1 MKFITAV
8 FLTLGLLFA
17 PALVFAAEA
26 AVIDTDAAAMVVG
39 LWSVLN
45 PVEKA
50 LAVLFLLSPVASL
63 IVSLTPTPNDNRI
76 VGKLYKVIDYL
87 AMNFL
92 FAKQKPNDPFKIDS
106 RGINKALK

>member
-8 FLTLGLLFA
+8 FLTLGLLVA

-26 AVIDTDAAAMVVG
+26 AVIDTDAMTMIVG

-50 LAVLFLLSPVASL
+50 LAVVWLLSPVASL
-63 IVSLTPTPNDNRI
+63 IVSITPTPNDNRI
-76 VGKLYKVIDYL
+76 VGKLYKVVDYL

-106 RGINKALK
+106 RGISKALK

>member
-50 LAVLFLLSPVASL
+50 LAVVWLLSPVASL
-63 IVSLTPTPNDNRI
+63 IVSITPTPNDNRI
-76 VGKLYKVIDYL
+76 VGKLYKVVDYL

-92 FAKQKPNDPFKIDS
+92 FAKQKANDPFKIDS

>member
-26 AVIDTDAAAMVVG
+26 AVIDTDAMTMIVG

-50 LAVLFLLSPVASL
+50 LAVVWLLSPVASL
-63 IVSLTPTPNDNRI
+63 IVSITPTPNDNRI
-76 VGKLYKVIDYL
+76 VGKLYKVVDYL

-106 RGINKALK
+106 RGISKALK